1 MVFPIQESASCD
13 AMAFPTSCNSLSHVL
28 QWPFPHSAMAF
39 PTSCNGFPHV
49 LQWPFP
55 HSATIFPAS
64 CNDLLHILQWSFS
77 GVVLSDLGNSRLST
91 ALSALCAL
99 PFSLDLFRV
108 FPAIRRSFDELSRHS
123 IRESTTVDGVTST
136 RTQFQLYIKL
146 CLHPFTEQILFPEV
160 WPKRNH

>member
-1 MVFPIQESASCD
+1 MVFPIQESASCY

-99 PFSLDLFRV
+99 PFSL
-108 FPAIRRSFDELSRHS
+108 
-123 IRESTTVDGVTST
+123 
-136 RTQFQLYIKL
+136 
-146 CLHPFTEQILFPEV
+146 
-160 WPKRNH
+160 